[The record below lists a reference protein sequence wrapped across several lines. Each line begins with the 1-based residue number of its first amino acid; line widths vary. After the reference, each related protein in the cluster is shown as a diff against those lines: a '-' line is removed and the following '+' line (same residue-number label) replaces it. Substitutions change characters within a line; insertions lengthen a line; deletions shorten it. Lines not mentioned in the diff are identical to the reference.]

1 MSPLEQRRP
10 ALADGDAAAVSGST
24 PLQSASGWLRER
36 DPQTLAIRSA
46 ALVILVYACIAVD
59 GFGTVDNVKS
69 LLQSVSLIGIAAV
82 GTAFVTLSGNYFM
95 LSVGASTAV
104 STIVFAKALSLGLP
118 LALLITLGVGGVA
131 GLVQGAAVGLM
142 NTNPIVTT
150 IAAASLIL
158 GVGQIVSGGL
168 TVNASGSADLLNDT
182 IFGDFLPV
190 RVLVFFVVA
199 LAAHALMQMT
209 RFGREVRLTG
219 SNRDA
224 AELAGIR
231 VRRVIVLAF
240 VLAAAAAA
248 LSGALLAAE
257 ASQGNLRLGA
267 TFDFDVIAAVLVGGV
282 AVTGGRGSIIDAA
295 FGAVFIGMVSNIL
308 IVSGQPYELQLL
320 AKGGIVLLSIA
331 LAALASRRRR

>member
-1 MSPLEQRRP
+1 
-10 ALADGDAAAVSGST
+10 VN
-24 PLQSASGWLRER
+24 
-36 DPQTLAIRSA
+36 
-46 ALVILVYACIAVD
+46 

-82 GTAFVTLSGNYFM
+82 GTAFVTISGNYFM

-118 LALLITLGVGGVA
+118 LALVVTLGAGAIA
-131 GLVQGAAVGLM
+131 GLVQGTAVGLL

-168 TVNASGSADLLNDT
+168 TVNAGGSADLLNDT
-182 IFGDFLPV
+182 IAGVLPV
-190 RVLVFFVVA
+190 RVLIFFVVA
-199 LAAHALMQMT
+199 LAAHALMQTT

-219 SNRDA
+219 SNREA
-224 AELAGIR
+224 AELAGLR

-240 VLAAAAAA
+240 VLAATAAA

-320 AKGGIVLLSIA
+320 AKGGIVLMSIA

>member
-1 MSPLEQRRP
+1 VSPLQTGRP
-10 ALADGDAAAVSGST
+10 ALADGDAATADTRVSAEQG
-24 PLQSASGWLRER
+24 LAAWLKGR
-36 DPQTLAIRSA
+36 DMQTLAIRGA
-46 ALVILVYACIAVD
+46 ALLILLYACVAVK

-69 LLQSVSLIGIAAV
+69 LLQSVALIGIAAV
-82 GTAFVTLSGNYFM
+82 GTAFVTISGNYFM

-118 LALLITLGVGGVA
+118 LALVVTLGAGAIA
-131 GLVQGAAVGLM
+131 GLVQGAAVGLL

-150 IAAASLIL
+150 IAASSLIL

-168 TVNASGSADLLNDT
+168 TVNADGGADLLNDT
-182 IFGDFLPV
+182 LFDVLPV
-190 RVLVFFVVA
+190 RVLIFFAVA
-199 LAAHALMQMT
+199 VAAHALMQMT

-240 VLAAAAAA
+240 VLAATAAA
-248 LSGALLAAE
+248 LSGSLLAAE
-257 ASQGNLRLGA
+257 AAQGNLRLGA

-282 AVTGGRGSIIDAA
+282 VVTGGRGSIIDAA
-295 FGAVFIGMVSNIL
+295 FGAVFIGMVGNIL

-320 AKGGIVLLSIA
+320 AKGAIVIVAIA
-331 LAALASRRRR
+331 LAAFASRRRR